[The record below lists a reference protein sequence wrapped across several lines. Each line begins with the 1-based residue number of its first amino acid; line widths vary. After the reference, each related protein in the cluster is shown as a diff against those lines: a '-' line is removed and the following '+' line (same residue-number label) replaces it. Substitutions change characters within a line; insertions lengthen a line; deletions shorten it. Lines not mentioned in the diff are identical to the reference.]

1 MAVLDLN
8 AVQLETLDLTLQDAD
23 RTTLHVTT
31 PTEALIAELEA
42 FTPEML
48 TVIRTGNKEGV
59 RSIYDLAA
67 RLISCNRE
75 GITVT
80 GEELLGKYRMTL
92 ESAVVFFSAY
102 MDYITGI
109 TNQKN

>member
-23 RTTLHVTT
+23 RTTLHITT
-31 PTEALIAELEA
+31 PTEALVAELEA

-59 RSIYDLAA
+59 HSIYDLAA

-75 GITVT
+75 GISITA
-80 GEELLGKYRMTL
+80 EELLGKYRMTL

>member
-31 PTEALIAELEA
+31 PTEALVAELEG
-42 FTPEML
+42 FTPNML
-48 TVIRTGNKEGV
+48 TVLRTGNKEGV
-59 RSIYDLAA
+59 HSIYDLAA

-75 GITVT
+75 GIIIT
-80 GEELLGKYRMTL
+80 GEELLDKYRMTL

>member
-8 AVQLETLDLTLQDAD
+8 TTQLETLDLTLQDEE

-31 PTEALIAELEA
+31 PTEALVAELEA

-48 TVIRTGNKEGV
+48 TVIKTGNKEGV
-59 RSIYDLAA
+59 QSIYDLAA

-75 GITVT
+75 CLTICGDDLRTRY
-80 GEELLGKYRMTL
+80 GMTL

-102 MDYITGI
+102 MDYISAI

>member
-8 AVQLETLDLTLQDAD
+8 SVQLETLDLTLQDEA

-31 PTEALIAELEA
+31 PTEALVAELEA

-48 TVIRTGNKEGV
+48 TVLRTGDKEGV
-59 RSIYDLAA
+59 HSIYDLAA

-75 GITVT
+75 GIRIT

>member
-1 MAVLDLN
+1 
-8 AVQLETLDLTLQDAD
+8 
-23 RTTLHVTT
+23 
-31 PTEALIAELEA
+31 
-42 FTPEML
+42 ML
-48 TVIRTGNKEGV
+48 TVIKTGNKEGV
-59 RSIYDLAA
+59 QSIYDLAA

-75 GITVT
+75 GITIT
-80 GEELLGKYRMTL
+80 ASELLGKYRMTL

>member
-8 AVQLETLDLTLQDAD
+8 TTQLETLDLTLQDAD

-31 PTEALIAELEA
+31 PTEALVAELEA
-42 FTPEML
+42 FTPDML
-48 TVIRTGNKEGV
+48 TVIKTGNKEGV
-59 RSIYDLAA
+59 QSIYDLAA

-75 GITVT
+75 GITIT

>member
-8 AVQLETLDLTLQDAD
+8 AVQLETLDLTLQDEA
-23 RTTLHVTT
+23 RTTLHVKT
-31 PTEALIAELEA
+31 PTEALVAELEA

-48 TVIRTGNKEGV
+48 TVLRTGNKEGV
-59 RSIYDLAA
+59 QSIYDLAA

-75 GITVT
+75 GITIT

>member
-8 AVQLETLDLTLQDAD
+8 AVQLETLDLTLQDAE
-23 RTTLHVTT
+23 RTTLHVST
-31 PTEALIAELEA
+31 PTEALIAELES

-48 TVIRTGNKEGV
+48 AVIKTGNKEGV
-59 RSIYDLAA
+59 QSIYDLAA

-75 GITVT
+75 GITIT
-80 GEELLGKYRMTL
+80 ASELLGKYRMTL

>member
-1 MAVLDLN
+1 MAVLELN
-8 AVQLETLDLTLQDAD
+8 AVQLETLDLTLQDEA
-23 RTTLHVTT
+23 RTTLHVKT
-31 PTEALIAELEA
+31 PTEALVAELEA

-48 TVIRTGNKEGV
+48 TVIKTGNKEGV
-59 RSIYDLAA
+59 HSIYDLAA

-75 GITVT
+75 GITIT
-80 GEELLGKYRMTL
+80 GEKLLGKYRMTL

-102 MDYITGI
+102 MDYITDI

>member
-8 AVQLETLDLTLQDAD
+8 TVRLETLDLTLRDDA

-31 PTEALIAELEA
+31 PTEALVAELA
-42 FTPEML
+42 AVTPEML
-48 TVIRTGNKEGV
+48 TVIRSGDKEGTQ
-59 RSIYDLAA
+59 SIYDLAA

-75 GITVT
+75 GIKIT
-80 GEELLGKYRMTL
+80 GVELLEKYRMDL

-102 MDYITGI
+102 MDYIAGV